1 MSRITRILVL
11 IALVFGVRQGLSGVV
26 AYWPFPAGTEL
37 SDQSGNGN
45 ILTNNGVSFSG
56 GAAVFDKGAS
66 TFMRTDRQLDLT
78 ALTNLTLECFF
89 KIDSTNGLGAYAML
103 MRHGA
108 VSSAAG
114 ASYVAYRK
122 DSFDIQSHSQ
132 KANATFDQ
140 NDTSTLTN
148 LTDGTWHHVALVVD
162 NSLSGADRAR
172 LFVDY
177 LPATQVNG
185 GDDAV
190 IPFIQEIFYIG
201 SHPTTADYQF
211 KGAIDDV
218 RISDEALPPDRFLRS
233 PSVAVPLVAHWPFDA
248 GDTLAD
254 ASGNN
259 RALTNLNG
267 VTFARDAAVFAGGS
281 ARLRTRETLNL
292 TGHSNLTVECYVF
305 STNPPPSDASAFAVE
320 HSENSVNNVGT
331 FYLLAA
337 QKSTARVASSFRT
350 AGGYNGDISAA
361 HIVTTNGVWHHLAL
375 VIDSDAAGADR
386 ALLYVDHVKQSSDG
400 YNDAT
405 TTALAEKFLYIG
417 ARGDTVTRLHGLI
430 DDVRLTGEALPPYR
444 FMPSRSSTVPDPLPV
459 VAYWPFLPG
468 GELQDVSGNGNVL
481 TNDGVSF
488 CAGAALFNGNHA
500 VFRTLSAMRLAR
512 HYNLTVE
519 CFIRVPTNV
528 PSGSGMAVELS
539 DNPLARQ
546 GVFTLVGVK
555 GSAAGY
561 PGAVE
566 SSFRNVTLYNS
577 DRSANGAVTD
587 GNWHHLAIVLDNRS
601 FRSLRARLYLDSVLQ
616 SAAEH
621 NDDTYCAF
629 RDDIVYIGSRGDSSV
644 RLTGQLDDVRIT
656 AAALTPDQFLKE
668 RTRPKGTML
677 RIF

>member
-1 MSRITRILVL
+1 MPRITRLLVL
-11 IALVFGVRQGLSGVV
+11 AALGLGVRQGHSEVV
-26 AYWPFPAGTEL
+26 AYWPFSPGNEL
-37 SDQSGNGN
+37 SDLAGNGHA
-45 ILTNNGVSFSG
+45 LTQAGITFSS

-66 TFMRTDRQLDLT
+66 TFLRTDQPLNLT
-78 ALTNLTLECFF
+78 ALTTLTLECFF
-89 KIDSTNGLGAYAML
+89 KIDSTNGLGTFAML

-140 NDTSTLTN
+140 NDTSPSTN
-148 LTDGTWHHVALVVD
+148 LTDGTWHHVALVV
-162 NSLSGADRAR
+162 NNGLSGADRAR

-177 LPATQVNG
+177 LPATQING
-185 GDDAV
+185 GDDAA
-190 IPFIQEIFYIG
+190 IPFIQEVFYIG
-201 SHPTTADYQF
+201 SHPITPDYQF
-211 KGAIDDV
+211 KGLIDDV
-218 RISDEALPPDRFLRS
+218 RISDEALPPDRFLQS
-233 PSVAVPLVAHWPFDA
+233 PSIAVPLIAHWTFDA
-248 GDTLAD
+248 GDVLAD
-254 ASGNN
+254 AAGNN
-259 RALTNLNG
+259 HALTNLNG
-267 VTFARDAAVFAGGS
+267 VTFAWDAAVFAGGN
-281 ARLRTRETLNL
+281 ARLRTRETLDL
-292 TGHSNLTVECYVF
+292 SAHSNLTVECYVF

-320 HSENSVNNVGT
+320 HSENSGLNVGT
-331 FYLLAA
+331 FFLLAA

-375 VIDSDAAGADR
+375 VIDSAVAGDDR
-386 ALLYVDHVKQSSDG
+386 ALLYVDHVKQSGDG

-444 FMPSRSSTVPDPLPV
+444 FMTSRSATVPDPLPV

-468 GELQDVSGNGNVL
+468 CELQDVSGNNNVL
-481 TNDGVSF
+481 TNAGVSF
-488 CAGAALFNGNHA
+488 SAGTALFNGNHA
-500 VFRTLSAMRLAR
+500 VFRTLSALRLAR
-512 HYNLTVE
+512 HYNLTAE
-519 CFIRVPTNV
+519 CFLRVPTNI

-539 DNPLARQ
+539 NNPLVRQ

-555 GSAAGY
+555 GSASGY

-566 SSFRNVTLYNS
+566 SSFRNLSLYNS

-587 GNWHHLAIVLDNRS
+587 GNWHHLAIVIDNRS
-601 FRSLRARLYLDSVLQ
+601 FRSLRVRLYLDSALQ
-616 SAAEH
+616 SAAEY

-629 RDDIVYIGSRGDSSV
+629 RDDFLYIGSRGDSSL

-668 RTRPKGTML
+668 RSRPKGTIL
-677 RIF
+677 RVF

>member
-1 MSRITRILVL
+1 MSRIARNLVL
-11 IALVFGVRQGLSGVV
+11 IALVLGVRQGLSGVV
-26 AYWPFPAGTEL
+26 AYWPFSPDNEL
-37 SDQSGNGN
+37 ADLSGNSHALNQAG
-45 ILTNNGVSFSG
+45 IAFSG

-66 TFMRTDRQLDLT
+66 TFMRTDQPLDLT

-140 NDTSTLTN
+140 NDTAVLP
-148 LTDGTWHHVALVVD
+148 LGDGTWHHVALVVD
-162 NSLSGADRAR
+162 NGLSGADRAR

-177 LPATQVNG
+177 LPATQSNG
-185 GDDAV
+185 GDDTV

-292 TGHSNLTVECYVF
+292 SGYTNLTVECYFF

-320 HSENSVNNVGT
+320 HSENSGQNVGT
-331 FYLLAA
+331 FYLVGA
-337 QKSTARVASSFRT
+337 QKDTARVTSSLRT
-350 AGGYNGDISAA
+350 AGGYNSDISAA

-375 VIDSDAAGADR
+375 VVNSATSGADR
-386 ALLYVDHVKQSSDG
+386 ACLYVDHLKQGSDG
-400 YNDAT
+400 LNDAT
-405 TTALAEKFLYIG
+405 ATALADKFLYIG
-417 ARGDTVTRLHGLI
+417 TRGDTVTRLHGLI
-430 DDVRLTGEALPPYR
+430 DDVRLTGDALSPDR
-444 FMPSRSSTVPDPLPV
+444 FMASRSGTVPDPLPV

-468 GELQDVSGNGNVL
+468 NELQDLSGNGNVL

-488 CAGAALFNGNHA
+488 SAGAALFNGNHA
-500 VFRTLSAMRLAR
+500 VFRTLSSMRLAR

-519 CFIRVPTNV
+519 CFIRVPTNI
-528 PSGSGMAVELS
+528 PSGSGIAAELS
-539 DNPLARQ
+539 SDPSFRQ
-546 GVFTLVGVK
+546 GAFSLVGVK
-555 GSAAGY
+555 GSVSGY

-566 SSFRNVTLYNS
+566 SAFRNLSLYNS
-577 DRSANGAVTD
+577 DRSANRAVTD
-587 GNWHHLAIVLDNRS
+587 GTWHHLAMVIDNRS
-601 FRSLRARLYLDSVLQ
+601 FRSLRVRLYLDSVLQ
-616 SAAEH
+616 SAAEY

-629 RDDIVYIGSRGDSSV
+629 ADEIVYIGSRGNSSL

-656 AAALTPDQFLKE
+656 AAALTPDLFLKA
-668 RTRPKGTML
+668 RTRPNGTML
-677 RIF
+677 RVF